1 MKTIDQILKIKAV
14 VSYILQQMPGGVD
27 YIHLFKVMYFAQQEH
42 LVVYG
47 MPLLDDTFLARKH
60 GPVPAL
66 TYKVLKGKEGK
77 LDLDSKELDDFAQNL
92 SLRLSDN
99 HQLVKLAEGKSCDM
113 EELSASNVKVLDKWI
128 AACKDVNSFDLSDLS
143 HDKAWRKA
151 MKQAEKTG
159 EDTKITQYDMAEAG
173 GASRD
178 MLQVIRERQ
187 INRNTLGWI

>member
-77 LDLDSKELDDFAQNL
+77 LDLDSKELNDFAQNL

-113 EELSASNVKVLDKWI
+113 EELSSSNVKVLDKWI

-143 HDKAWRKA
+143 HDKAWSKA